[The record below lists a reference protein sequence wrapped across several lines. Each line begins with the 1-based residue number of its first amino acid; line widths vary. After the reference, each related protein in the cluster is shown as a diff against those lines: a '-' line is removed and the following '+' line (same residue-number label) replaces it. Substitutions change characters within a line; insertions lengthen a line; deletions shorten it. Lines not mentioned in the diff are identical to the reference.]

1 MVKDLRVPADAE
13 TGETRMTT
21 ASANAIELEAKV
33 TDIETAQTER
43 WLAKTLA
50 PARRAA
56 GANPSD
62 EAIARMRLRVLGEDA
77 GKAAR
82 APRRIAA

>member
-21 ASANAIELEAKV
+21 AIELEANV
-33 TDIETAQTER
+33 TDIEAAQTER
-43 WLAKTLA
+43 WLAKALA
-50 PARRAA
+50 AARRAVA
-56 GANPSD
+56 AAPSD
-62 EAIARMRLRVLGEDA
+62 EAIARMRVRVVGEDA

>member
-1 MVKDLRVPADAE
+1 
-13 TGETRMTT
+13 MTT
-21 ASANAIELEAKV
+21 ATANAIEHEAKI

-50 PARRAA
+50 PARRAIA
-56 GANPSD
+56 ASPSD
-62 EAIARMRLRVLGEDA
+62 EAIARMRVRVLGDDA